1 MTHPT
6 LAERRPRSQSA
17 TGGGLSPASR
27 LKGGGY
33 LTSTISVAL
42 LAVPGLK
49 AALEQPPLFA
59 CLAGGVVASI
69 AGMALRWR
77 AQRLEQ
83 MEKGD

>member
-1 MTHPT
+1 
-6 LAERRPRSQSA
+6 
-17 TGGGLSPASR
+17 
-27 LKGGGY
+27 
-33 LTSTISVAL
+33 L